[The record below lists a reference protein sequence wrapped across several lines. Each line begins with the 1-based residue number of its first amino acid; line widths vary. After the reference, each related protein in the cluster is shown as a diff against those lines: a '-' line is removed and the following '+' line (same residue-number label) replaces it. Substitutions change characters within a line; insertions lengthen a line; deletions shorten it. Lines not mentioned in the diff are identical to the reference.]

1 MSLTTLGNHPKEE
14 LALVEIATAVLTE
27 HKEAM
32 PFSSLVQEIQDFLEI
47 DSETFKPRL
56 SQFYTDLN
64 TDGSF
69 ISLGNNEWAL
79 RAWYPVDAIDE
90 SIHELDDEE
99 DAPKRKKSAKKK
111 VNVFADNESDD
122 DVIDYNDDDPE
133 DEDFTTVEDD
143 DDAEDDSED
152 DDVAVDDDD
161 DDANEIDLSEDES
174 IDANMTELTGGNDL
188 DDLGDGDQEK

>member
-14 LALVEIATAVLTE
+14 FALVEIATAILTE

-32 PFSSLVQEIQDFLEI
+32 PFSSLVQEIQEFLEV
-47 DSETFKPRL
+47 DAETFKSRL

-90 SIHELDDEE
+90 SIHELGDEE

-111 VNVFADNESDD
+111 VNVFADNASDD

-133 DEDFTTVEDD
+133 DEDFGAVTDD
-143 DDAEDDSED
+143 DTETDDEETEVEVESD
-152 DDVAVDDDD
+152 DES
-161 DDANEIDLSEDES
+161 NEIDLSDDES
-174 IDANMTELTGGNDL
+174 IDANMTELSGGDDL
-188 DDLGDGDQEK
+188 DDLSDGDQEK

>member
-90 SIHELDDEE
+90 SI
-99 DAPKRKKSAKKK
+99 
-111 VNVFADNESDD
+111 
-122 DVIDYNDDDPE
+122 
-133 DEDFTTVEDD
+133 
-143 DDAEDDSED
+143 
-152 DDVAVDDDD
+152 
-161 DDANEIDLSEDES
+161 
-174 IDANMTELTGGNDL
+174 DANMTELTGGNDL